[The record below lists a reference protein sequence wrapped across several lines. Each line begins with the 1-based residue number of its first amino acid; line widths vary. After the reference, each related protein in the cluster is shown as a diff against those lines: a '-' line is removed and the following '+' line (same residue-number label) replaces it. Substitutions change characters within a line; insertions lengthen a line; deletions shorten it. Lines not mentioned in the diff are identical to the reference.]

1 MIPVRDNQESYS
13 TPVVTY
19 TLIGMN
25 ALVFLYQ
32 LSMGLHNQEMIYRY
46 GLVPAKYT
54 VEEISV
60 YFSFANKIISLFS
73 YMFLHGGFFHFAGNM
88 LSLYIFGDN
97 VEDHFGSARFLGFYV
112 LCGFISAAFHFMADP
127 VSRMPTIGASG
138 AVAGLMGAYFLLY
151 PRAKI
156 LTVIP
161 IIFIPWFVE
170 IPAFVFLGLWFLIQF
185 LNAAG
190 EGAGAIAWWAHIGG
204 FLTGLAFVKLNRKIP
219 ETGASARIQQF
230 TKKKGT
236 PKLQVIQTHTAQSE
250 TDLYGDINIS
260 SVEAITGTKKM
271 VNIPWGFYN
280 RLYTVKVPPGVRQGT
295 RLRLAGMGR
304 AGPDGS
310 KGNLYLRINIKND
323 V

>member
-1 MIPVRDNQESYS
+1 MIPVRDNQESYNA
-13 TPVVTY
+13 PVVTY

-25 ALVFLYQ
+25 AVVFLYQ
-32 LSMGLHNQEMIYRY
+32 LSIGLHNEGMIYRY
-46 GLVPAKYT
+46 GLVPGKYT

-60 YFSFANKIISLFS
+60 YFSFANKILSLFS

-97 VEDHFGSARFLGFYV
+97 VEDHFGSARFLGFYI
-112 LCGFISAAFHFMADP
+112 LCGLISGAFHFMVNP

-138 AVAGLMGAYFLLY
+138 AIAGVMGAYFLLY

-170 IPAFVFLGLWFLIQF
+170 IPAFVFLGLWFLLQF

-190 EGAGAIAWWAHIGG
+190 QGAGAIAWWAHIGG
-204 FLTGLAFVKLNRKIP
+204 FIAGVAFVKLNRKLP
-219 ETGASARIQQF
+219 QTGASERIQQF

-236 PKLQVIQTHTAQSE
+236 PRLQVIKTHAADNGV
-250 TDLYGDINIS
+250 DLYGNIDIS
-260 SVEAITGTKKM
+260 SVEAITGTKKR

-295 RLRLAGMGR
+295 HLRLSGLGR
-304 AGPDGS
+304 AGPDSS
-310 KGNLYLRINIKND
+310 KGNLYLRINIKNA